1 MLLVRVLEN
10 EVMDSLEEATTYDEM
25 DHSTV
30 NTRFVD
36 DLLAAGLPGNDV
48 LDLGTGTARIP
59 MELCRRHADCRV
71 MAVDAAGAMLD
82 QAYYNISAAEL
93 TGRIQ
98 LAQADGRKLPYAD
111 GLFHAVIC
119 NTIVHHIA
127 DPLPVL
133 AEAVRVTAPGGLLM
147 IRDLTRPDTEE
158 QLATLV
164 EQYAGQEAP
173 YAKQMFGDSLRAA
186 FTLAEIRDMVASLGF
201 PPDTV
206 TMTSDRHWTWLA
218 RKGSEAR
225 D

>member
-1 MLLVRVLEN
+1 MSLVRVLEN
-10 EVMDSLEEATTYDEM
+10 EVMDSTAEATAYDEM
-25 DHSTV
+25 DHSKV
-30 NTRFVD
+30 NTLFVD
-36 DLLAAGLPGNDV
+36 HLLAAGLPGDDV

-59 MELCRRHADCRV
+59 MELCRRHSTCRV

-93 TGRIQ
+93 TDRIQ
-98 LAQADGRKLPYAD
+98 LAQADCRKLPYAD
-111 GLFHAVIC
+111 DMFHAVIC

-127 DPLPVL
+127 EPLPVL

-147 IRDLTRPDTEE
+147 IRDLTRPETEE
-158 QLATLV
+158 QLATFV
-164 EQYAGQEAP
+164 ELYAGNEAP

-201 PPDTV
+201 APESV

-218 RKGSEAR
+218 LK